1 MISIEQDAFLT
12 TIIGVFLVSC
22 SEPLAPGARMF
33 SWLSR
38 KRFCSACCLRSGF
51 QKNETWSCFANVGTL
66 SVVQSLTLPTSFVI
80 QRHCWCSVGPV
91 IAVAVRSSWKLAVPS
106 SCLPCIHTSPPGN
119 AIEGTESTFP
129 GTKTSA
135 GNKNCPGAQFTQ

>member
-1 MISIEQDAFLT
+1 M
-12 TIIGVFLVSC
+12 
-22 SEPLAPGARMF
+22 
-33 SWLSR
+33 
-38 KRFCSACCLRSGF
+38 
-51 QKNETWSCFANVGTL
+51 GTL

-106 SCLPCIHTSPPGN
+106 SYLPCIHTSPPGN

-135 GNKNCPGAQFTQ
+135 GNKNCPVECFREAKSETAAQWVIGAPWVADSAAEWKWGFLIDMIREKPTALMIFAFSHFKGGQLCQSTGDF